1 MSTSLRIAIC
11 TTQVPFVYGGNEV
24 LVEGLREA
32 LVARGHK
39 VAVVALP
46 YKWHPRPQIVTSA
59 LAWRLVDLAEANGEV
74 VDVVICTKWPS
85 YVVKHPKKV
94 TWLVHQFRQAYDWF
108 GTPLSDFTSFQDDIR
123 VRRIVSKMD
132 RKTLGES
139 RKIFTISQNVANR
152 LRRFNDLEGT
162 PLYPPLRSGLALEPG
177 PYGDYVL
184 SLNRLDAAKRVDL
197 LLDALALAPSVRA
210 VVAGTGP
217 DADALKRR
225 ASKLGI
231 AGRVEFTGF
240 ISDEEASRLYG
251 NARAVYYAPVDE
263 DYGYGAIEALQAARP
278 VITTRDAGGVLEFVE
293 DGVTGLVTP
302 PEAAAIA
309 RSLLRFSSNAEEAA
323 RLGVAGRE
331 RVSGITWDK
340 VVDALLGAALQEL

>member
-1 MSTSLRIAIC
+1 MPTSLRIAIC

-24 LVEGLREA
+24 LVEGLRDA
-32 LVARGHK
+32 LLARGHR

-46 YKWHPRPQIVTSA
+46 YKWRPRTHIITGA
-59 LAWRLVDLAEANGEV
+59 LAWRLLDLTEANGEV

-85 YVVKHPKKV
+85 YVVKHPRKV

-108 GTPLSDFTSFQDDIR
+108 GTSLSDFTGLPDDVR
-123 VRRIVSKMD
+123 VRHIVGKTD
-132 RKTLGES
+132 RRSLAES

-152 LRRFNDLEGT
+152 LLRFNHLEGT
-162 PLYPPLRSGLALEPG
+162 PLYPPVRSGLELEPG

-197 LLDALALAPSVRA
+197 LLDALALAPGVRA

-231 AGRVEFTGF
+231 AGRVEFVGF
-240 ISDEEASRLYG
+240 VSDEEASRLYG

-278 VITTRDAGGVLEFVE
+278 VITTSDAGGVLEFVE
-293 DGVTGLVTP
+293 DGVAGLVTP
-302 PEAAAIA
+302 PEAAAVA
-309 RSLLRFSSNAEEAA
+309 RSLLRLSSNADEAA
-323 RLGVAGRE
+323 RLGVVGRE

-340 VVDALLGAALQEL
+340 VVDALLDAALREF